1 MQGYFLLCF
10 WNSIIQFNL
19 TKLMLHNYDQV
30 WKEFEFWCEGVFFS
44 GLGIFGIIANFASII
59 TFLSPEVGIIL
70 IVICQSLHHY
80 HNCNHHDHHRCNH
93 HHHRCNHH
101 HHHYHRYLNHHHD
114 ILDFKMRKQT
124 FNQLLAGLAFCE
136 IM

>member
-70 IVICQSLHHY
+70 IVIFQSLY
-80 HNCNHHDHHRCNH
+80 HHHDHHRCNH